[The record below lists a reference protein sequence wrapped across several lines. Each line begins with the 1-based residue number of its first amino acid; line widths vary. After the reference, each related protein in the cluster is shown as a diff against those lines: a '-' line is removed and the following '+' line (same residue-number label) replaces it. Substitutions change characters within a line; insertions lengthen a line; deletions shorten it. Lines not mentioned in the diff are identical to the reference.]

1 MMGIR
6 DVNYVIVLDF
16 VWNVK
21 VVTIWIQ
28 MMVISVNYVK
38 ILMRV
43 VYFVL
48 TKIIVHNARE
58 VIVWT

>member
-1 MMGIR
+1 MGIR

-16 VWNVK
+16 VWNAK